1 MSGNAPSAANAAAP
15 GSGAA
20 RGTGRL
26 AVALLALLWGLNWP
40 AVRVALTEI
49 PPWTL
54 RTTGLALAAV
64 TLFALAYARRRSLH
78 VPKGKRLDLALA
90 GLMNIAGFNVMTAF
104 AQLNTATSR
113 AAIVTFT
120 MPLFATAFAYF
131 GLREIPDRL
140 QRLGLV
146 LGSLGLAVLLYP
158 LTQVQGVPLGVAF
171 ALGAA
176 ISWAA
181 GTVYLKR
188 ARIQAEPLAIAAW
201 QLVAGALA
209 AGSGMLLFE
218 GLVQPFPLS
227 GSVMIALAYHIVLAQ
242 ALAYFLWFEVVA
254 RLPAGTAALGTLGI
268 PVVGVLGATLLLGE
282 RPTTADLAGFVLIL
296 GAAATI
302 LLPRRPKPAR

>member
-1 MSGNAPSAANAAAP
+1 MV
-15 GSGAA
+15 
-20 RGTGRL
+20 L
-26 AVALLALLWGLNWP
+26 AVLWGLNWP

-54 RTTGLALAAV
+54 RSAGLALAAI
-64 TLFALAYARRRSLH
+64 TLFALAAVRGRPLA
-78 VPKGKRLDLALA
+78 VPAGKRAALALA
-90 GLMNIAGFNVMTAF
+90 GVLNIAGFNVMTAF

-120 MPLFATAFAYF
+120 MPLFATAFAY
-131 GLREIPDRL
+131 LVLHEIPDRL
-140 QRLGLV
+140 QRIGLGLGTV
-146 LGSLGLAVLLYP
+146 GLVILALPLLDS
-158 LTQVQGVPLGVAF
+158 VPLGIVF

-176 ISWAA
+176 VSWAA

-188 ARIQAEPLAIAAW
+188 ARIDADPLAIAAW

-209 AGSGMLLFE
+209 AGAGMLAFE
-218 GLVQPFPLS
+218 GLTNPFPL
-227 GSVMIALAYHIVLAQ
+227 GRDVVVALAYHVVLAQ

-282 RPTTADLAGFVLIL
+282 RPTVADLAGFTLIL
-296 GAAATI
+296 AAAATV
-302 LLPRRPKPAR
+302 LLPRQR